1 MLSLRTFR
9 NFISLEPVT
18 FAMSF
23 GVALLLGAEVTTD
36 LLLHKICIHELS
48 YPESICG
55 NLNKT
60 SDIFNEVQRRGND
73 FQMVTGWLGSGP
85 AIVYSLFVGSLADDF
100 GYKPFL
106 LGPLI
111 GMLIGDIAML
121 LNCIFIDV
129 FPLEVFY
136 FENGWALFGGG
147 AIFFFGVY
155 GHGTMITQ
163 PDSRA
168 STLGRYDGFY
178 ILGKIS
184 GTFLSPIILKQLSAV
199 YNYAFKIGCTLTAVI
214 YVIVMVKPP
223 PKPAAKSDKKKMTFK
238 TLFKPLI
245 HMFKALFTKRPNKL
259 HWIIAVQYFL
269 YASYCYSNEEE
280 VMRYLYLQKSVG
292 VTGTDYAYLTVFTTL
307 INSFGLL
314 VLLPIL
320 SHKFKLH
327 DASIQ
332 TLCLAVEC
340 IGLYAFVFSINLW
353 QVYVSNGI
361 MELLSWCKF
370 GLIRSLISKC
380 VQSDETGKLF
390 SIMAIMAAILHFAGG
405 AAYRQL
411 YSATL
416 DTFPASEILM
426 KGILFTFGGVLSL
439 MVFQQK
445 WRIESWNKSKLE
457 PAGNGENCDDVK
469 EAQNDEVEYTEDPK
483 RGDDKAP
490 QNDCVKELP
499 QKYDDTFIYNLQV

>member
-1 MLSLRTFR
+1 MLSLKTIR
-9 NFISLEPVT
+9 NYVSLEPVT

-36 LLLHKICIHELS
+36 LLLHKICVHEFN
-48 YPESICG
+48 YPESVCA

-60 SDIFNEVQRRGND
+60 SEVFNEVQRRGND

-85 AIVYSLFVGSLADDF
+85 AIIYSLFVGSLADDF

-106 LGPLI
+106 LGPLV

-129 FPLEVFY
+129 FPLEIFY

-155 GHGTMITQ
+155 GHGTMITK

-178 ILGKIS
+178 ILGKIT
-184 GTFLSPIILKQLSAV
+184 GTFLSPLILKHLSPV
-199 YNYAFKIGCTLTAVI
+199 YNYGFKIGCTLVALV
-214 YVIVMVKPP
+214 YVLVLVKPP
-223 PKPAAKSDKKKMTFK
+223 PKPAKSDRKISVK

-245 HMFKALFTKRPNKL
+245 QMFKALFTKRPNKL

-292 VTGTDYAYLTVFTTL
+292 VTGPDYAYLTVFTTL

-320 SHKFKLH
+320 SHTFKLH
-327 DASIQ
+327 DATIQ

-340 IGLYAFVFSINLW
+340 VGLYAFVFSLTLW
-353 QVYVSNGI
+353 QVYVSNGV

-390 SIMAIMAAILHFAGG
+390 SVMAIMAAILHFAGG

-426 KGILFTFGGVLSL
+426 KGILFTFGGVLSF
-439 MVFQQK
+439 MVYHHK
-445 WRIESWNKSKLE
+445 WRIESWNSSKQ
-457 PAGNGENCDDVK
+457 
-469 EAQNDEVEYTEDPK
+469 EAQNDV
-483 RGDDKAP
+483 
-490 QNDCVKELP
+490 VKEP
-499 QKYDDTFIYNLQV
+499 QTNDPVESPKVEKEEVVV

>member
-85 AIVYSLFVGSLADDF
+85 AIIYSLFVGSLADDF

-184 GTFLSPIILKQLSAV
+184 GTFLSPIILQHLSAT
-199 YNYAFKIGCTLTAVI
+199 YNYAFKIGCTLIAVI
-214 YVIVMVKPP
+214 YVILMVKPP
-223 PKPAAKSDKKKMTFK
+223 SKPAQSEKKKMTFQ

-245 HMFKALFTKRPNKL
+245 DMFKALFTKRPNKL

-340 IGLYAFVFSINLW
+340 MGLYAFVFSINLW

-439 MVFQQK
+439 MVYQQK

-457 PAGNGENCDDVK
+457 SADNAENC
-469 EAQNDEVEYTEDPK
+469 ETQNCEVEGPK
-483 RGDDKAP
+483 T
-490 QNDCVKELP
+490 KELP
-499 QKYDDTFIYNLQV
+499 QKCDDYV